1 MSDVQI
7 ISTSS
12 FRRSQKRYKKKHYDM
27 SKLKRAIKSI
37 IDEDKVSLRIYR
49 DHAISGNYKGFR
61 ELHVE
66 SDLLLIYYFSNNR
79 LELLLLDTGSHDELS
94 KWFY

>member
-1 MSDVQI
+1 
-7 ISTSS
+7 
-12 FRRSQKRYKKKHYDM
+12 M

-79 LELLLLDTGSHDELS
+79 LELLLLDTGSHDELF